1 MKCLSHLFF
10 VPLLKLKT
18 KITPFCVFVMAKTA
32 RDIMSLQSVSE
43 CVVVEIRAL
52 LRAPNDKELAELTL
66 C

>member
-1 MKCLSHLFF
+1 MF
-10 VPLLKLKT
+10 VSFNFCYTFDTQNK

-52 LRAPNDKELAELTL
+52 LRAPNDKELGELTF